1 MAVHRM
7 SKPNFQ
13 SMSQKDLRDY
23 VMAHRDEPEAF
34 YAYVDK
40 LHSEANWIEM
50 PLLESLQD
58 LEAYP
63 EFTKRF
69 GNGSEVQDKAV

>member
-1 MAVHRM
+1 M

-13 SMSQKDLRDY
+13 SMSQKDLHDY
-23 VMAHRDEPEAF
+23 VMAHRDEQEAF

-40 LHSEANWIEM
+40 LHSEATWIEM
-50 PLLESLQD
+50 PAIKSLQD
-58 LEAYP
+58 LKNYP

-69 GNGSEVQDKAV
+69 SNGSEPQDNAV

>member
-1 MAVHRM
+1 M

-13 SMSQKDLRDY
+13 SMSQKDLHDY
-23 VMAHRDEPEAF
+23 VMAHRDEQEAF

-50 PLLESLQD
+50 PAMESLQD
-58 LEAYP
+58 LENYP

-69 GNGSEVQDKAV
+69 CNGSDPQDNAV